1 MNNPRMT
8 IGYYIMERQSGQLRA
23 QQINGF
29 HKVAAVILTRTLNVV
44 KGKDLLGSKLILP
57 KGWYFMVNSSR
68 SNQEFQG
75 EQKTVTRSRTDLM
88 VARLREMQAAS
99 PDIEASAVVSVDGL
113 IMASALPADVEED
126 RVSAMSAAMLSLG
139 ERIAS
144 ELGRGGLEQVYIRGN
159 MGYVLVTAVG
169 QEAVLTALARENAK
183 LGLVF
188 LEMRRAAE
196 HLERV
201 VG

>member
-1 MNNPRMT
+1 
-8 IGYYIMERQSGQLRA
+8 
-23 QQINGF
+23 
-29 HKVAAVILTRTLNVV
+29 
-44 KGKDLLGSKLILP
+44 
-57 KGWYFMVNSSR
+57 
-68 SNQEFQG
+68 
-75 EQKTVTRSRTDLM
+75 M

-99 PDIEASAVVSVDGL
+99 PEIEASAVVSVDGL
-113 IMASALPADVEED
+113 IMASALPAEVEED

-144 ELGRGGLEQVYIRGN
+144 ELGRGGLDQVYIRGGG
-159 MGYVLVTAVG
+159 GYVILTAVG

-183 LGLVF
+183 LGLIF

-196 HLERV
+196 NLERL